1 MDDNKKKKI
10 EDEELD
16 KVSGG
21 KNKEGDNIKENEIDD
36 GMPLL

>member
-1 MDDNKKKKI
+1 MDDKKKERRKI

-21 KNKEGDNIKENEIDD
+21 SSIIDDIDD
-36 GMPLL
+36 GKPLF